1 MLIFAMKE
9 YCTLDKHLQV
19 NYFCSKY
26 LPIQAD
32 FRWVQIRVNLQY
44 GHLVVGG
51 AGPGHEDP
59 GQTIFRC

>member
-9 YCTLDKHLQV
+9 YCTQDKHLQV
-19 NYFCSKY
+19 NYFCSWTKISAN
-26 LPIQAD
+26 PFGHQMDAD
-32 FRWVQIRVNLQY
+32 QQ